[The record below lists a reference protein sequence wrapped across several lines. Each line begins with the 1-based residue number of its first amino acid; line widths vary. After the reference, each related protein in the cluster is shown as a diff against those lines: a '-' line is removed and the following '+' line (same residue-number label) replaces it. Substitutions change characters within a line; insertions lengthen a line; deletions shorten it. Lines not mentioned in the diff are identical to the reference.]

1 MMADPAHDERL
12 KWIYGSKT
20 NAELEE
26 RYNQWA
32 GLYDKDV
39 EDDLGFMGPK
49 IVAAALAER
58 VDKTCKVLDAGAG
71 TGAVG
76 EALAALGFTH
86 LTAID
91 LSPGMLE
98 VASAKG
104 AYETL
109 QREVLGE
116 TLGFEDDAFDAT
128 ICVGTL
134 TVGHAPPS
142 SLDAFVRVT
151 KVSGLI
157 VFGMRPDHY
166 ETGGFKQKQ
175 AALESESRWKL
186 VSRSAPYQMMPSTEP
201 ELMYET
207 WIYEVLV

>member
-1 MMADPAHDERL
+1 MAEPARDERL
-12 KWIYGSKT
+12 KWIYGST
-20 NAELEE
+20 SNAELEE
-26 RYNQWA
+26 RYDGWA
-32 GLYDKDV
+32 ELYDKDV
-39 EDDLGFMGPK
+39 EDDLGFTGPR
-49 IVAAALAER
+49 IVAEALAGLIS
-58 VDKTCKVLDAGAG
+58 KTSKVLDAGAG

-76 EALAALGFTH
+76 AVLAELGFEH

-91 LSPGMLE
+91 LSPGMLD
-98 VASAKG
+98 VASSKG

-142 SLDAFVRVT
+142 SLDEFIRVT
-151 KVSGLI
+151 KTGGLI

-166 ETGGFKQKQ
+166 ETGGFKEKQ
-175 AALESESRWKL
+175 TALENEGRWKL
-186 VSRSAPYQMMPSTEP
+186 ISRSEPYPMMPEPEP
-201 ELMYET
+201 ELRYET
-207 WIYEVLV
+207 WVYEVLV

>member
-1 MMADPAHDERL
+1 MPDPAQDERL
-12 KWIYGSKT
+12 KYIYGSKT

-26 RYNQWA
+26 RYDKWA
-32 GLYDKDV
+32 DLYDKDV
-39 EDDLGFMGPK
+39 DDDLGFTGPRT
-49 IVAAALAER
+49 VAEALAAR
-58 VDKTCKVLDAGAG
+58 VNKTSNVLDAGAG

-76 EALAALGFTH
+76 VVLSELGFEH

-98 VASAKG
+98 VASSKG

-116 TLGFEDDAFDAT
+116 TLAFEDDAFDAT

-134 TVGHAPPS
+134 TIGHAPPS
-142 SLDAFVRVT
+142 SFDEFLRVT
-151 KVSGLI
+151 KTGGLI
-157 VFGMRPDHY
+157 VFGMRPDAH
-166 ETGGFKQKQ
+166 ETGGFKEKQ
-175 AALESESRWKL
+175 AALEAEGRWKL
-186 VSRSAPYQMMPSTEP
+186 IDRSEPYPMMPETEP
-201 ELMYET
+201 ELRYVT

>member
-1 MMADPAHDERL
+1 MMANPAHDERL

-32 GLYDKDV
+32 DLYDKDV

-49 IVAAALAER
+49 IVAAALAES
-58 VDKTCKVLDAGAG
+58 VDKTSKVLDAGAG

-76 EALAALGFTH
+76 EALAALGFEH
-86 LTAID
+86 ITAID

-116 TLGFEDDAFDAT
+116 TLAFEDDAFDAT

-142 SLDAFVRVT
+142 SLDEFVPVT
-151 KVSGLI
+151 KVGGLI
-157 VFGMRPDHY
+157 AFGMRPNHY

-175 AALESESRWKL
+175 EALENEGRWKL
-186 VSRSAPYQMMPSTEP
+186 VSRSAPYQMMPTTEP

>member
-1 MMADPAHDERL
+1 MANPARDERL
-12 KWIYGSKT
+12 KWIYGST
-20 NAELEE
+20 SNAELEE
-26 RYNQWA
+26 RYDGWA
-32 GLYDKDV
+32 DLYDKDV
-39 EDDLGFMGPK
+39 EGDMGFAGPR
-49 IVAAALAER
+49 IVAQALAGLI
-58 VDKTCKVLDAGAG
+58 DKTSNVLDAGAG

-76 EALAALGFTH
+76 EALAALGFEH

-98 VASAKG
+98 IASSKG

-142 SLDAFVRVT
+142 SLDEFIRVT
-151 KVSGLI
+151 KTGGLV

-166 ETGGFKQKQ
+166 EAGGFKEKQ
-175 AALESESRWKL
+175 TALENEGRWKL
-186 VSRSAPYQMMPSTEP
+186 VSRSEPYQMMPTTEP
-201 ELMYET
+201 ELHYET
-207 WIYEVLV
+207 WVYEVLV

>member
-1 MMADPAHDERL
+1 MADTAHDERL
-12 KWIYGSKT
+12 RWVYSSTT
-20 NAELEE
+20 NAELEQ
-26 RYNQWA
+26 RYDQWA
-32 GLYDKDV
+32 ELYDRDV
-39 EDDLGFMGPK
+39 AEDLGFVGPK
-49 IVAAALAER
+49 IVADALAER
-58 VDKTCKVLDAGAG
+58 VARAGMILDAGAG

-76 EALAALGFTH
+76 TALADLGFLH

-91 LSPGMLE
+91 LSPAMLE
-98 VASAKG
+98 IASSKG

-109 QREVLGE
+109 QREVLGT

-142 SLDAFVRVT
+142 SLNEFIRVT
-151 KVSGLI
+151 KTGGLI

-175 AALESESRWKL
+175 DALGSEGRWKL
-186 VSRSAPYQMMPSTEP
+186 VSRSAPYQMMPASEP
-201 ELMYET
+201 DLMYET